1 MNPPLVSLKLA
12 VRKCQSYDLAKTRVI
27 PLVKLEHQSYPIRR
41 DDEMVKRIV
50 KSWETLSL
58 AGTQNWLLP
67 AIQAVVKSRQSL
79 AQVISAAPCERIL

>member
-41 DDEMVKRIV
+41 DDEMAKRIV
-50 KSWETLSL
+50 KSWETLRSSWDPKL
-58 AGTQNWLLP
+58 AAARYSGCCQVQAKPGTGD
-67 AIQAVVKSRQSL
+67 
-79 AQVISAAPCERIL
+79 